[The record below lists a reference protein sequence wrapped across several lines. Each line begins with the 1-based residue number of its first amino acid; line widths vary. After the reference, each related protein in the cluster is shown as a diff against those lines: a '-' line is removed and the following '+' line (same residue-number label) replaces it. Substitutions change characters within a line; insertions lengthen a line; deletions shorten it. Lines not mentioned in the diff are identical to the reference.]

1 MAVDLSG
8 NIRVRAQAAG
18 CRRENREGR
27 KEWVGKWVKNSRT
40 GTENLCVFFLNLCMT
55 KVSPLWQT
63 FGIRT
68 PFSWTGPW
76 HVWLDTIPYSHRQVM
91 IYIIT
96 YMITYII
103 TYMITYNITYMLT
116 YIITYMS
123 VCLSTSD
130 HIYDDKYDHI
140 YVRVSVDKWWHI
152 YLYAYCMT
160 CMTWHTS
167 LFSSTTDDIY
177 HHKYDHIHVRVP
189 IDKWWHIHLYAYC
202 RTCMTGYNSLCLHIR
217 IMYTCVCLSTW
228 VTWGFVI
235 RLLYIWGGYD

>member
-96 YMITYII
+96 YMITY
-103 TYMITYNITYMLT
+103 MITYNITYMLT
-116 YIITYMS
+116 YMMTYMS

-130 HIYDDKYDHI
+130 DIYICMPIAWRVWLDTISYI
-140 YVRVSVDKWWHI
+140 YIRMPV
-152 YLYAYCMT
+152 YTYAYIYMYS
-160 CMTWHTS
+160 HT
-167 LFSSTTDDIY
+167 DI
-177 HHKYDHIHVRVP
+177 
-189 IDKWWHIHLYAYC
+189 
-202 RTCMTGYNSLCLHIR
+202 
-217 IMYTCVCLSTW
+217 
-228 VTWGFVI
+228 
-235 RLLYIWGGYD
+235 